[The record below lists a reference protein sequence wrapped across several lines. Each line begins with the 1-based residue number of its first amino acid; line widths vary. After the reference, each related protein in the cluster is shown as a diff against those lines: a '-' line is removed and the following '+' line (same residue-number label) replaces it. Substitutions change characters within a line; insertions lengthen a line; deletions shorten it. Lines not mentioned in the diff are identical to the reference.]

1 MKGGNKMIKVIYIKT
16 GEEET
21 FETLEDAKMYI
32 KVFVMVTNDRIQMGL
47 EKGKRINKNHFIISE

>member
-1 MKGGNKMIKVIYIKT
+1 MIKVIYIKT

-21 FETLEDAKMYI
+21 FETIEDAKMYI

>member
-1 MKGGNKMIKVIYIKT
+1 MIKVIYIKT

-21 FETLEDAKMYI
+21 FETMEDAKMYI

-47 EKGKRINKNHFIISE
+47 EKGKRIIKNHFIISE